1 MTYRPI
7 LKCKEM
13 RAQRQVPVVNII
25 IYFQKVL
32 IWEERACA
40 CVRHVLPVGGCQEVK
55 GTVAWK
61 SANWRKRGRRTR
73 TFKYLPFSSI
83 LSFVLLHTFLLNV
96 LGEFLQGNE
105 VCQITRTLSGK
116 ESVLGQGFTPTQ
128 PISSHK
134 KGAPLCQPHFIWA
147 LVPGYRFPSLSQSI
161 VLPWN
166 LREEAITINSHGKHF
181 WKFLKIIS
189 LRLSWCLRAQLAYG
203 YIK

>member
-7 LKCKEM
+7 LKFKEM
-13 RAQRQVPVVNII
+13 RAQRQVPVVKII

-105 VCQITRTLSGK
+105 VCQITRTLSRK
-116 ESVLGQGFTPTQ
+116 ESVLGQGFTPTHQ
-128 PISSHK
+128 SVVTRRELHSVSPTSF
-134 KGAPLCQPHFIWA
+134 GLWYQGTGFPHYPK
-147 LVPGYRFPSLSQSI
+147 V
-161 VLPWN
+161 
-166 LREEAITINSHGKHF
+166 
-181 WKFLKIIS
+181 
-189 LRLSWCLRAQLAYG
+189 
-203 YIK
+203 